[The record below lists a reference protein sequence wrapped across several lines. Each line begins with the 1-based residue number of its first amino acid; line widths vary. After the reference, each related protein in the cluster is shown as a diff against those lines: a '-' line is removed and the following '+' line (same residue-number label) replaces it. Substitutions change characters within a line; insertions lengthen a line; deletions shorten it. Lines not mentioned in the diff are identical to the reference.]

1 MWTHPGETALYS
13 VARGKCDKYSGL
25 EAGPVMCHGAL
36 IPRRLSNCP
45 SLLILSDSVK
55 NEFNSERTIRL
66 SHIHAWPYIHGHP
79 YGYSTI
85 YEAAETIRLHLKCS
99 EWFCAIL

>member
-1 MWTHPGETALYS
+1 MLSWERTCRTPNEHIFKHINKIDHEMWTHPGETALYS

-66 SHIHAWPYIHGHP
+66 SHIHAWIFHN
-79 YGYSTI
+79 
-85 YEAAETIRLHLKCS
+85 L
-99 EWFCAIL
+99 